1 MQTVI
6 LGHCRTDDE
15 ILQLK
20 AALWALGHISCSPEG
35 AKWARNNRVTMAMI
49 HTVRFSQVYS
59 VRATAFY
66 ALSITATN
74 PEGATTLR
82 SAGRFCFLFIYFL
95 FLIPMIITV
104 MRL

>member
-104 MRL
+104 M